1 MADLVYLV
9 HTSLDGC
16 IEGPAGE
23 FDWPQMGPE
32 LSDYANDLSKRAGVF
47 AYGRRVW
54 ELMSSYWP
62 DVESISTHPHD
73 LAFAPIWRE
82 KPKLVF
88 SRTLSSADWN
98 TTVANGDLTEEVA
111 KHKATTNGDIV
122 LMGGYALAAELGRR
136 GLIDEYQVC
145 IHPVILGGD
154 KRPFA
159 EGTTRAQLQLVETR
173 TLDNTVAL
181 LRHHTKR

>member
-1 MADLVYLV
+1 MANLVYLV

-16 IEGPAGE
+16 VEGPAGE

-32 LSDYANDLSKRAGVF
+32 LSGYANDLSQRAGMF

-54 ELMSSYWP
+54 EMMSSYWP
-62 DVESISTHPHD
+62 DVESISDHPHD

-88 SRTLSSADWN
+88 SRTLASAAWN
-98 TTVANGDLTEEVA
+98 THIAAGDLTEEVA
-111 KHKATTNGDIV
+111 KHKAAGDIL
-122 LMGGYALAAELGRR
+122 LMGGYTLAAELGRR
-136 GLIDEYQVC
+136 GLIDEYLVC
-145 IHPVILGGD
+145 VHPVILGGD

-159 EGTTRAQLQLVETR
+159 NDSDRIGLRLVESR
-173 TLDNTVAL
+173 TLDGTVAL
-181 LRHHTKR
+181 LHYRAER

>member
-23 FDWPQMGPE
+23 FDWPHMGPE
-32 LSDYANDLSKRAGVF
+32 LSDYANELSNRAAMF

-54 ELMSSYWP
+54 EMMSSYWP

-88 SRTLSSADWN
+88 SRTLTKADWK
-98 TTVANGDLTEEVA
+98 TTVTNGDLTEEVA
-111 KHKATTNGDIV
+111 NHKATATGDII

-136 GLIDEYQVC
+136 GLIDEYLVC
-145 IHPVILGGD
+145 VHPVILGGN
-154 KRPFA
+154 KRPFTEGADRA
-159 EGTTRAQLQLVETR
+159 ELQLVETR
-173 TLDNTVAL
+173 TFDNTVVL
-181 LRHHTKR
+181 LRYRAKR